1 MLFKNISKI
10 NWRHW
15 LAPSCGWQR
24 TVYLVVVFA
33 LFLFLQAEIYLR
45 AHGYYPQSVLS
56 RCDSD
61 PLYDW
66 LKLTDHI
73 SPRGSVISKEDPR
86 VLENTNLDTSRRS
99 WSSEKKDYDSRILV
113 VGCSQTFGMGVA
125 DEQTLVWLLNKHYP
139 RTRFD
144 NFGVK
149 GYGTYQCWLTM
160 QYWLEQRH
168 YDGVI
173 YFYIKDHGPRSA
185 KLHLL
190 PAPNQKYRLGP
201 YAEFDILGRL
211 HTHPYYTLDNFA
223 SLSSSAYS
231 FLRYYYYLTL
241 YKLDQRNSPQQQ
253 ENKYQQL
260 ATALIQKMQ
269 ETAQLHKV
277 RFVVFDM
284 DPPKPEPQNIE
295 PGSAINIGN
304 YKFQGPEY
312 RVAKQPQN
320 HPNAQVHAYWAQ
332 KTIEWIDA
340 HHWLDF
346 KRNAPRLSAVEN
358 SQD

>member
-1 MLFKNISKI
+1 MFKINFSDI
-10 NWRHW
+10 NWRRG
-15 LAPSCGWQR
+15 LAPSCGFKR
-24 TVYLVVVFA
+24 VIYLVIVFA
-33 LFLFLQAEIYLR
+33 LFLFLQAEVYLR
-45 AHGYYPQSVLS
+45 AHGYYPQSVLA

-73 SPRGSVISKEDPR
+73 SVRGSVISKEDPN
-86 VLENTNLDTSRRS
+86 VLENTNADTSRRS
-99 WSSEKKDYDSRILV
+99 WSSEKTDYDSRVLV

-149 GYGTYQCWLTM
+149 GYGTYQCLLTM

-173 YFYIKDHGPRSA
+173 YFYIRDHGPRSA

-201 YAEFDILGRL
+201 YAEFDLFGRL
-211 HTHPYYTLDNFA
+211 HTRPYYTLDNFA

-231 FLRYYYYLTL
+231 FIRYYYYLAL
-241 YKLDQRNSPQQQ
+241 YKLEQRQSPEQQ
-253 ENKYQQL
+253 EMKYRKL
-260 ATALIQKMQ
+260 TAALIKEMEATAKR
-269 ETAQLHKV
+269 HRV
-277 RFVVFDM
+277 RLAIFDM
-284 DPPKPEPQNIE
+284 DPIMPGERAPELQ
-295 PGSAINIGN
+295 GVVNIGN
-304 YKFQGPEY
+304 FRFNGPEY
-312 RVAKQPQN
+312 RVARQPQN
-320 HPNAQVHAYWAQ
+320 HPNDKVHAYWAQ

-340 HHWLDF
+340 NHWLDF
-346 KRNAPRLSAVEN
+346 GKTTQGVASRK
-358 SQD
+358 